1 MYQYITGK
9 LAISVNDW
17 KEAGLTYNQFRMDS
31 QRGYLEIVRRGI
43 NGETMID
50 VRSIKRRARREKI
63 EAMYGTIDEMDSKA
77 LVNAIEPNADASEWF
92 REYTYTDESGN
103 ERRLPLETQRQYAT
117 EASILDMLCRV
128 YDQQRAARAAYGTKK
143 SKKEFWNEAVN
154 RVKKLSGLPETFN
167 RLPQNPRSLERKFD
181 RYRSCGFQ
189 TLVTGMYGKRTAGK
203 LTEDAK
209 YWLIARYATPIE
221 KLTIQQLFVAYNTEV
236 QKRNAAIA
244 DPAERWKPL
253 ESSQTIYTFLNR
265 PEIKQLWF
273 GMRYGELKS
282 KEKYTRQHKTVLPEQ
297 RDALWYGD
305 GTKLNYYYRDE
316 KGNIRTCNV
325 YEVMDVYS
333 ECLLG
338 YHISD
343 SEDFEAQY
351 FAYRMALQFSGHR
364 PNEIRYDNQGGH
376 KKLAA
381 GRFFGKLAN
390 LNIPTMPYN
399 GKSKTVE
406 SAFGR
411 LQSQFLHKEWYFTGQ
426 NITAKKKE
434 SRENYE
440 FIMANK
446 ANLPTLDEIKRKYAQ
461 RRKEWNDA
469 EHFDTGI
476 PHIEMYR
483 RSVNKKTK
491 AVDIIDMID
500 MFGVIDPVA
509 NTYTAQGLVKTVKR
523 KEYRWEVL
531 TAAGNPD
538 YGFLRNNVDRKF
550 HVGYDLNDMSL
561 VALYSKDA
569 KGYRFE
575 ALAQKYIEIHR
586 AKQDQDDFDYAFIKA
601 AELANKNMRE
611 EMTEDI
617 ESIMEYYGMH
627 PAQHGLNMP
636 KPRGI
641 SWKAADVGSYT
652 KQVSELVTADLED
665 RM

>member
-1 MYQYITGK
+1 MYQEIEGT
-9 LAISVNDW
+9 LVISVNDW
-17 KEAGLTYNQFRMDS
+17 MDAGLTYNQFRMDS
-31 QRGYLEIVRRGI
+31 QRGYLKIVRRGI

-50 VRSIKRRARREKI
+50 VRSIKRRARLEKI
-63 EAMYGTIDEMDSKA
+63 EAAHGTIDGMESKA
-77 LVNAIEPNADASEWF
+77 LANAVEPNADASEWF
-92 REYTYTDESGN
+92 REYTYTDELGN
-103 ERRLPLETQRQYAT
+103 ERHLPIETQRQYAT
-117 EASILDMLCRV
+117 EASILDMLGNVLER
-128 YDQQRAARAAYGTKK
+128 QRAARAANGMKK
-143 SKKEFWNEAVN
+143 SKKDFWEEAASK
-154 RVKKLSGLPETFN
+154 VKKLSGLPETFN
-167 RLPQNPRSLERKFD
+167 RLPQNPRSLERKWD
-181 RYRSCGFQ
+181 KYHLNGFQ
-189 TLVTGMYGKRTAGK
+189 TLVTGLYGKRTAGK

-221 KLTIQQLFVAYNTEV
+221 KLTMQQLFEAYNAEV
-236 QKRNAAIA
+236 PKRNAAI
-244 DPAERWKPL
+244 DDEAERWKPL
-253 ESSQTIYTFLNR
+253 ESCQTIYAFLNR
-265 PEIKQLWF
+265 PEIKQLWY
-273 GMRYGELKS
+273 GMRHGELKS
-282 KEKYTRQHKTVLPEQ
+282 KEKYARQHKTLLPTR
-297 RDALWYGD
+297 RDTLWYGD
-305 GTKLNYYYRDE
+305 GTKLNYYYRD
-316 KGNIRTCNV
+316 GNGDIRTCNV

-351 FAYRMALQFSGHR
+351 FAYRMAMQFSGHR
-364 PNEIRYDNQGGH
+364 PHEIRYDNQGGH

-381 GRFFGKLAN
+381 GSFFGKLAH

-399 GKSKTVE
+399 GKSKTIE

-411 LQSQFLHKEWYFTGQ
+411 LQSQFLHKDWYFTGQ
-426 NITAKKKE
+426 NITSKKEE

-469 EHFDTGI
+469 EHFETGI
-476 PHIEMYR
+476 PRIEMYR
-483 RSVNKKTK
+483 QSVNEKAK
-491 AVDIIDMID
+491 AVDAIDMID

-523 KEYRWEVL
+523 KDYRWEVL
-531 TAAGNPD
+531 TADGNPD

-586 AKQDQDDFDYAFIKA
+586 AKQDQDDFDHAFIKT

-617 ESIMEYYGMH
+617 ERIMEHYGFH

-636 KPRGI
+636 KPRGM
-641 SWKAADVGSYT
+641 SRKATDVGGYT